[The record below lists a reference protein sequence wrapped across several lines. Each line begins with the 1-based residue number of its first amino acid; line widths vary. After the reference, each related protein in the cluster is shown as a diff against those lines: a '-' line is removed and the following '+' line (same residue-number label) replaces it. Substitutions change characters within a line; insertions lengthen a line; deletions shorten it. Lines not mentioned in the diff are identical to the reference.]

1 MTEKYAFVMMI
12 KDKWWQ
18 EFCRLH
24 HKGKQVQ
31 SYVQIGLAPP
41 KNATLLLF
49 YVTKPVAEVLGYAEF
64 IERKVGKTE
73 ELWKEH
79 GEESVLDSPEKY
91 LEFVKG
97 TELVS
102 FIRFKNLKEAV
113 NPIPLKNLLMFLGVN
128 RLARRGFFINRETA
142 EKLVAIMDS

>member
-1 MTEKYAFVMMI
+1 MAEKYAFVMMI

-24 HKGKQVQ
+24 HEGKQVQ

-49 YVTKPVAEVLGYAEF
+49 YVTKPVAEILGYAEF

-79 GEESVLDSPEKY
+79 GDESVLGSPEKY
-91 LEFVKG
+91 FEFVKD

-102 FIRFKNLKEAV
+102 FIRFKNLKEAA

-128 RLARRGFFINRETA
+128 RLARRGFFINKETA
-142 EKLVAIMDS
+142 ERLLAVMSS